1 MTEKDYNLI
10 ETTVESAKAL
20 KQIRDYINH
29 YFWVDFITNA
39 DLDNDDAVEV
49 AYKREVNKCKWLSI
63 WASKAMA
70 EDKIKMEFD
79 EDTKEFII
87 RF

>member
-10 ETTVESAKAL
+10 ETTVESAKEL
-20 KQIRDYINH
+20 KQIRDSLNNH
-29 YFWVDFITNA
+29 FWDDFMSA
-39 DLDNDDAVEV
+39 DLDDDDAVEV
-49 AYKREVNKCKWLSI
+49 LDKRMVNKCKWLST

>member
-20 KQIRDYINH
+20 KQIRDSLNNH
-29 YFWVDFITNA
+29 FWDDFMSA
-39 DLDNDDAVEV
+39 DLDDDDAVEV
-49 AYKREVNKCKWLSI
+49 LDKRMVNKCKWLST

>member
-10 ETTVESAKAL
+10 ETTVESVWAL
-20 KQIRDYINH
+20 KQIRDSLNSH
-29 YFWVDFITNA
+29 FWGDFMNA
-39 DLDNDDAVEV
+39 DLDNDNAVEV
-49 AYKREVNKCKWLSI
+49 LDQRMVNKCKWLST

>member
-10 ETTVESAKAL
+10 ETAVESAKAL
-20 KQIRDYINH
+20 KQIRDSLNNN
-29 YFWVDFITNA
+29 FLDDFMNA

-49 AYKREVNKCKWLSI
+49 LDKRMVNKCKWLST
-63 WASKAMA
+63 WASKAMV

>member
-20 KQIRDYINH
+20 KQIRDSLNNH
-29 YFWVDFITNA
+29 FWDDFMSA
-39 DLDNDDAVEV
+39 DLDDDDAVEV
-49 AYKREVNKCKWLSI
+49 LDKRMVNKCKWLST
-63 WASKAMA
+63 WASKAMV

-79 EDTKEFII
+79 EERSEFII